1 MPLHCRKEYLIL
13 PVYDLLTTHPPS
25 DPAKTSMGHKIRQ
38 QFRQT
43 SINNYK
49 VSTLSIYIR
58 RLNMNSLLLYS
69 IQTFNLIIEK
79 LY

>member
-49 VSTLSIYIR
+49 VSTHSIYIR
-58 RLNMNSLLLYS
+58 RLKFEHEFYS